1 MPSGVPLPS
10 RHDLVLLVDD
20 DAAVGR
26 ALQFA
31 LEQEGFRV
39 RLYDS
44 GRALLADAGPPD
56 QACLVIDYVMP
67 DMDGLQLV
75 DELQARGNRAPVV
88 MISSSIGNGLRRRG
102 RRRGIR
108 FFLEKPL
115 LDGTLPEVIRTA
127 LAGTD
132 SPR

>member
-1 MPSGVPLPS
+1 MPSRS
-10 RHDLVLLVDD
+10 DLVLLVDD
-20 DAAVGR
+20 DAAVGS
-26 ALQFA
+26 ALRFS

-44 GRALLADAGPPD
+44 GRALLAETGLPD
-56 QACLVIDYVMP
+56 QACMVIDYIMP
-67 DMDGLQLV
+67 EMDGLQLV
-75 DELQARGNRAPVV
+75 DELRARRNRAPVV
-88 MISSSIGNGLRRRG
+88 MISPSIGNSLRRRG

>member
-1 MPSGVPLPS
+1 MPSRS
-10 RHDLVLLVDD
+10 DLVLLVDD
-20 DAAVGR
+20 DAAVGS
-26 ALQFA
+26 ALRFS

-44 GRALLADAGPPD
+44 GRALLAETGLPD
-56 QACLVIDYVMP
+56 QACMVIDYIMP
-67 DMDGLQLV
+67 EMDGLQLV
-75 DELQARGNRAPVV
+75 DELRARGNRAPVV
-88 MISSSIGNGLRRRG
+88 MISPSIGNSLRRRG

-132 SPR
+132 LPR

>member
-1 MPSGVPLPS
+1 MPSRS
-10 RHDLVLLVDD
+10 DLVLLVDD

-26 ALQFA
+26 ALRFS

-44 GRALLADAGPPD
+44 GRALLAEAGLPD
-56 QACLVIDYVMP
+56 QACLVIDYIMP
-67 DMDGLQLV
+67 EMDGLQLV
-75 DELQARGNRAPVV
+75 DELRARGNRTPIV
-88 MISSSIGNGLRRRG
+88 MISPSIGSGLRRRG

-115 LDGTLPEVIRTA
+115 LDGTLPQVIRA
-127 LAGTD
+127 AIAATD
-132 SPR
+132 PPPS